1 MVNVTDG
8 FVTAKFERRE
18 SSPFVYD
25 LYSASAVLNYSS
37 VESWNKC
44 FRSFLEDPISEHQE
58 GESEIKIS
66 PSWR

>member
-1 MVNVTDG
+1 MILIDKRTSECRKKIFKVKKHPETRMVNVTDG

-37 VESWNKC
+37 VES
-44 FRSFLEDPISEHQE
+44 
-58 GESEIKIS
+58 
-66 PSWR
+66 